1 MTQSSVLHTAFNTLI
16 AKEQNVVMG
25 VYDKEVIQIITQP
38 VWDEILDRVAANW
51 ISETQMDDFA
61 KEVSPEN
68 PNVSGNHLRRMNR
81 NAASDKN
88 EMRAIFNDWF
98 HASLYDMN
106 TTEAKSFLKEVFKK
120 IDVVPL
126 DSLQECQT
134 ENPESRDD
142 ETRATDDDTTYR
154 MTNFKKAIILN
165 QKTFDKGGERDGTD
179 KDRDELE
186 KVLRTLGFE
195 VETKDSPNVKAV
207 SNCLEKAAAETD
219 GTKTDCLFVVALTHG
234 SRHLL
239 SAKDGSYPEEKLWEP
254 FLADKCKGLAQKPK
268 IFIIQACRGDQ
279 KDRGAE
285 VDKDGEEADEEYAA
299 DGVIIP
305 THGDVLIAR
314 SSVEG
319 YESLRHKTDGSIFI
333 QQLCMVLDANA
344 KLADPDDFVSVLA
357 KVNNN
362 VGKQTML
369 HDGERTK
376 QTPCFFSTL
385 TKKVKLTMNKE

>member
-25 VYDKEVIQIITQP
+25 VYDREVIQIITQP
-38 VWDEILDRVAANW
+38 VWDEILARVAANK

-165 QKTFDKGGERDGTD
+165 QKTFDKGGEREGTD

-207 SNCLEKAAAETD
+207 SNCLEKAAAETG

-234 SRHLL
+234 TRHLL

-268 IFIIQACRGDQ
+268 IFIIQACRGSK
-279 KDRGAE
+279 KDHGTEVESADDEDNEGAPGGLRGVKVTLGAKKS
-285 VDKDGEEADEEYAA
+285 DK
-299 DGVIIP
+299 
-305 THGDVLIAR
+305 T
-314 SSVEG
+314 
-319 YESLRHKTDGSIFI
+319 
-333 QQLCMVLDANA
+333 A
-344 KLADPDDFVSVLA
+344 K
-357 KVNNN
+357 
-362 VGKQTML
+362 
-369 HDGERTK
+369 
-376 QTPCFFSTL
+376 
-385 TKKVKLTMNKE
+385 